1 MSYPSYHDADMR
13 SSLLF
18 CLALI
23 GAMALNSP
31 PAESQT
37 SWPQFRGNS
46 GGVAPDDRDLPER
59 WGLDYNIAW
68 VLDLPGR
75 SWSSPIIWEDH
86 VFVLAV
92 TNVDGLDEGVKPVEN
107 YRARSLGGAM
117 SNADVE
123 TASEPLQWVLYSFDF
138 ATGAIRWEAVLHTG
152 IPPGTVHQKNSFA
165 AETPVTDGQ
174 KVYVVL
180 GDIGLFAVNF
190 KGTVQWSVPLEWR
203 PRRGWGPA
211 ASPVLHD
218 GRLFFLNDNDAQ
230 SFIAAY
236 DTDSG
241 TELWRTNR
249 DEPSNWATPYIW
261 QHDIRTELITSGTRG
276 VRSYTVDGNLLWQLT
291 GMSSLVIPT
300 PFARN
305 GFLYI
310 NSGYVA
316 DSNRPVYAIRPGGS
330 GNISLREGSTSNDY
344 VVWSDPQLGS
354 YNPSSLVYGDY
365 YYTLLDRGILLCR
378 DARTGLEA
386 YPRQRISAGTLFTA
400 SPWAY
405 NGKIFALSE
414 DGDTY
419 VIRAGPVFEVI
430 GRNSLN
436 EMALAT
442 PAVANGSVILRT
454 ASKLYRIGAP

>member
-1 MSYPSYHDADMR
+1 MKRELKID
-13 SSLLF
+13 
-18 CLALI
+18 
-23 GAMALNSP
+23 
-31 PAESQT
+31 T
-37 SWPQFRGNS
+37 
-46 GGVAPDDRDLPER
+46 
-59 WGLDYNIAW
+59 
-68 VLDLPGR
+68 
-75 SWSSPIIWEDH
+75 
-86 VFVLAV
+86 
-92 TNVDGLDEGVKPVEN
+92 T
-107 YRARSLGGAM
+107 
-117 SNADVE
+117 
-123 TASEPLQWVLYSFDF
+123 TF

-378 DARTGLEA
+378 DARTGLEV

>member
-1 MSYPSYHDADMR
+1 M
-13 SSLLF
+13 
-18 CLALI
+18 
-23 GAMALNSP
+23 
-31 PAESQT
+31 
-37 SWPQFRGNS
+37 
-46 GGVAPDDRDLPER
+46 
-59 WGLDYNIAW
+59 
-68 VLDLPGR
+68 
-75 SWSSPIIWEDH
+75 
-86 VFVLAV
+86 
-92 TNVDGLDEGVKPVEN
+92 
-107 YRARSLGGAM
+107 
-117 SNADVE
+117 
-123 TASEPLQWVLYSFDF
+123 
-138 ATGAIRWEAVLHTG
+138 
-152 IPPGTVHQKNSFA
+152 
-165 AETPVTDGQ
+165 
-174 KVYVVL
+174 L

-330 GNISLREGSTSNDY
+330 GNISLREGST
-344 VVWSDPQLGS
+344 
-354 YNPSSLVYGDY
+354 
-365 YYTLLDRGILLCR
+365 
-378 DARTGLEA
+378 
-386 YPRQRISAGTLFTA
+386 RQRLRRLVRPTAWVLQSIIAGLRRLLLHPTR
-400 SPWAY
+400 PWDLAVPRRQ
-405 NGKIFALSE
+405 NGTRGLPPAANF
-414 DGDTY
+414 
-419 VIRAGPVFEVI
+419 
-430 GRNSLN
+430 GRHAFHRLP
-436 EMALAT
+436 MGL
-442 PAVANGSVILRT
+442 
-454 ASKLYRIGAP
+454 